1 MATAAP
7 AVPAALA
14 KLCRRFERWRKSHP
28 GRLPIPEPLWAS
40 AVEAARRHGLFR
52 TAQVLRL
59 DYGKLKRLLAAATP
73 AAGRSTPP
81 PAFVELLAPPPTGLA
96 ECVIELEGPRG
107 KIRVQWKGA
116 TAPDWAALSR
126 TLWEPAP

>member
-7 AVPAALA
+7 AVPTALA
-14 KLCRRFERWRKSHP
+14 KLCRRFERWRNSHP

-40 AVEAARRHGLFR
+40 AVEAARAHGLFR

-59 DYGKLKRLLAAATP
+59 DYGKLKRLLAATP
-73 AAGRSTPP
+73 AAGRSASP
-81 PAFVELLAPPPTGLA
+81 PAFVELLAPPPAPVLA

-107 KIRVQWKGA
+107 KIRVQWKGT
-116 TAPDWAALSR
+116 TAPDLAALSR
-126 TLWEPAP
+126 ALWEPVP